1 MTPAYWCAL
10 AAIFLPYLFTM
21 FAKLG
26 GGFKLSHNH
35 NPREFLNT
43 LSGRS
48 QRANWAQQN
57 SFEVTPGFLAAVII
71 AQTLGTMDQNTI
83 NMLALTFVLSR
94 LAYGLCYIL
103 DVALLRSIVWFIGM
117 ATIIALFVGSAA

>member
-1 MTPAYWCAL
+1 MTTAYWCAL